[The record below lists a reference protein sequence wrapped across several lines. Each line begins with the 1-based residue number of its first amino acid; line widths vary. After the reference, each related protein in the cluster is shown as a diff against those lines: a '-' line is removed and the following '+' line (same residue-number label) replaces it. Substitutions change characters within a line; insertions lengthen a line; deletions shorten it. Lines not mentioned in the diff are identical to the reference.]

1 MIFAK
6 AILEKKK
13 ISVFNNGNMKRDF
26 TYIDDVVEAI
36 WRCCLNPATVNNK
49 IEQNYDEPNSS
60 IIAPYRVF
68 NVEIVT
74 LQIF

>member
-1 MIFAK
+1 
-6 AILEKKK
+6 
-13 ISVFNNGNMKRDF
+13 MKRDF

-68 NVEIVT
+68 NVGNSNPTNLFRFYLCVGKRIR
-74 LQIF
+74 I